1 MTKKTRSAPRRTSYQ
16 IAADLVML
24 PNKTLRNVDVDG
36 DGKVDG
42 YQFDIA
48 NPFYTGEPVSSVRNL
63 NVSVD
68 GERIGSDK
76 MSFVLRGQR
85 IGIKDVPTL
94 YELLWGFGEVASVY
108 VAKPGG
114 LKKGSHK
121 VECMLILRPSA
132 GDYGFG
138 DMEFPKKTT
147 MITR

>member
-1 MTKKTRSAPRRTSYQ
+1 MTAKTRGKTQTRDYK

-48 NPFYTGEPVSSVRNL
+48 NPFYTGEPVSSITDVIL
-63 NVSVD
+63 VID

-94 YELLWGFGEVASVY
+94 YELLWGFGEVASIY

-121 VECMLILRPSA
+121 VECTLLLRPSA
-132 GDYGFG
+132 GDYGVG
-138 DMEFPKKTT
+138 DMVYPKKLT
-147 MITR
+147 MTVE